1 MDSPLAT
8 ACALCLVPVALVWW
22 SRENKG
28 NGLPLPPGP
37 RPLPLLGNALQINIT
52 EPWITYADWGRRYGG
67 IVYSRLLGQDFIIIN
82 DEKIA
87 RALLD
92 QRGAIYSDRPVIGT
106 NKLFGV
112 DFNTGLLPYGDT
124 WRVHRKIL
132 NQTLRGEV
140 VASYHDLYLRKAYD
154 FALNLMDSPGG
165 LEAHVQMISA
175 SLIMAV
181 TYGYEVQ
188 THDDPLVNRIQQVV
202 DIITQVLTP
211 ERGALLM
218 AFPLLEHLPA
228 WFPGAAF
235 KRLARPCRELVKEI
249 MERPFEYVKGRMA
262 QGKAPQSM
270 VSDFLTQLHGD
281 SGDAVTE
288 QEQVMMEVAAT
299 VFIGGSETTSSTLYV
314 FLLAMVLY
322 PEVQERA
329 HAEISAVVGNDRL
342 PDFDDRSS
350 LPYVEAICRETLR
363 WQPVVPL
370 SLPHATSSD
379 DTYEGYFIPKGAV
392 VIINTWGMTHDE
404 TRYPDAASFKPERHF
419 NPDGQLKDEPIPVN
433 LGFGLGRRICPGR
446 HFADRS
452 MWAAVV
458 MVLASLRL
466 TKATGPAGGEIEVR
480 PDFTTGLAMSVIASP
495 PDIECTDGSVVL

>member
-1 MDSPLAT
+1 MDSPFAI
-8 ACALCLVPVALVWW
+8 ACALCLIPVALVWW
-22 SRENKG
+22 PRQNKT

-37 RPLPLLGNALQINIT
+37 RPLPLLGNALQINVT
-52 EPWITYADWGRRYGG
+52 QPWLTYAAWGRRYGG

-106 NKLFGV
+106 NKLFGL
-112 DFNTGLLPYGDT
+112 DFNTGLLPYGET
-124 WRVHRKIL
+124 WRVHRKIF
-132 NQTLRGEV
+132 NQTLRGEAA
-140 VASYHDLYLRKAYD
+140 ASYHNLYLRKAYD
-154 FALNLMDSPGG
+154 FALNLMDFPDE
-165 LEAHVQMISA
+165 LEAHVQTISA
-175 SLIMAV
+175 SLIMAI
-181 TYGYEVQ
+181 TYGHEAQ
-188 THDDPLVNRIQQVV
+188 TRDDPFVNRIQQVV

-249 MERPFEYVKGRMA
+249 MERPFEHVKGQMA

-299 VFIGGSETTSSTLYV
+299 VCIADSSQTSSTLYV

-329 HAEISAVVGNDRL
+329 HAEISAIVGDDRL

-370 SLPHATSSD
+370 SLPHATSSN
-379 DTYEGYFIPKGAV
+379 DTYEGYFIPKGANRPHFV
-392 VIINTWGMTHDE
+392 LILGMTHDE
-404 TRYPDAASFKPERHF
+404 TRYPDASSFKPERHF
-419 NPDGQLKDEPIPVN
+419 NPDGQLKDEPIPGN
-433 LGFGLGRRICPGR
+433 LGFGLGRRICPGLY
-446 HFADRS
+446 FADRS

-458 MVLASLRL
+458 TVLASLRL
-466 TKATGPAGGEIEVR
+466 AKAKDPDGREVEVR
-480 PDFTTGLAMSVIASP
+480 PDFTTGLAM
-495 PDIECTDGSVVL
+495 